1 MAMPPPAATA
11 RTLTR
16 HPRSSELASL
26 VTAIT
31 SCLETLNPQNPNP
44 KHINPTHLNQFS
56 PHLDS
61 NLVIEVIKEQQPNP
75 YQALFF
81 FNWASN
87 LNPNPN
93 NYSHNHRCYVAIIDL
108 LLSHSLFPIAK
119 NLLEKHGTFS
129 DLLVSKLI
137 RAYGYSG
144 DTKSAIFW
152 FHKVKE
158 IQQGKCL
165 FSWNAILGVLVK
177 VNQINVA
184 KSFFDQIVND
194 AVVKPDASTYT
205 TMIRGFCKVGMIDN
219 ARKVFDEMIC
229 EPNLIT
235 CNTLINGYCKKGDME
250 NARIFLCRMMESKD
264 CLPDTVTY
272 STLIDGYCKKGE
284 LNEARK
290 WMDGMLIRGCN
301 PNLWT
306 YNAIIY
312 GLCLRGNV
320 DEARRL
326 LTKMRLNGVKENV
339 ATHLS
344 ILKGLSVAGKS
355 EEAIGYFSEMI
366 RKGMK
371 LDAKEHEVVITAYC
385 KMRKPDEAI
394 SLLKEMQAKGISR
407 SVGSFNAVL
416 RILVEI
422 GELDKAVLLLKQ
434 VKNMGCL
441 PNLVSYSTVICGLCR
456 SHGRMQEVAGLVDDM
471 LQDGFEMDATLYSC
485 LVGGFC
491 EAGNEEMAM
500 RAFYDSIN
508 KNYVINLQSFS
519 FFVNLM
525 CGKGKVIEAEQIFKD
540 MCRRCSLVDV
550 DSYQRVLDDQL
561 HKHSGRR

>member
-1 MAMPPPAATA
+1 
-11 RTLTR
+11 
-16 HPRSSELASL
+16 
-26 VTAIT
+26 
-31 SCLETLNPQNPNP
+31 
-44 KHINPTHLNQFS
+44 
-56 PHLDS
+56 
-61 NLVIEVIKEQQPNP
+61 
-75 YQALFF
+75 
-81 FNWASN
+81 
-87 LNPNPN
+87 
-93 NYSHNHRCYVAIIDL
+93 
-108 LLSHSLFPIAK
+108 
-119 NLLEKHGTFS
+119 
-129 DLLVSKLI
+129 
-137 RAYGYSG
+137 
-144 DTKSAIFW
+144 
-152 FHKVKE
+152 
-158 IQQGKCL
+158 
-165 FSWNAILGVLVK
+165 
-177 VNQINVA
+177 
-184 KSFFDQIVND
+184 
-194 AVVKPDASTYT
+194 
-205 TMIRGFCKVGMIDN
+205 
-219 ARKVFDEMIC
+219 
-229 EPNLIT
+229 
-235 CNTLINGYCKKGDME
+235 
-250 NARIFLCRMMESKD
+250 
-264 CLPDTVTY
+264 
-272 STLIDGYCKKGE
+272 
-284 LNEARK
+284 
-290 WMDGMLIRGCN
+290 
-301 PNLWT
+301 
-306 YNAIIY
+306 
-312 GLCLRGNV
+312 LRGNV

-525 CGKGKVIEAEQIFKD
+525 WGKGKVIEAEQIFKD
-540 MCRRCSLVDV
+540 RCRRCSLVDV

>member
-11 RTLTR
+11 RTLTLTR
-16 HPRSSELASL
+16 HPRSSDLTSL

-56 PHLDS
+56 PHLDT

-119 NLLEKHGTFS
+119 SLLEKHGMFS

-165 FSWNAILGVLVK
+165 FSWNAIL
-177 VNQINVA
+177 
-184 KSFFDQIVND
+184 
-194 AVVKPDASTYT
+194 
-205 TMIRGFCKVGMIDN
+205 
-219 ARKVFDEMIC
+219 
-229 EPNLIT
+229 
-235 CNTLINGYCKKGDME
+235 
-250 NARIFLCRMMESKD
+250 
-264 CLPDTVTY
+264 
-272 STLIDGYCKKGE
+272 
-284 LNEARK
+284 
-290 WMDGMLIRGCN
+290 
-301 PNLWT
+301 
-306 YNAIIY
+306 
-312 GLCLRGNV
+312 
-320 DEARRL
+320 
-326 LTKMRLNGVKENV
+326 ENV

-355 EEAIGYFSEMI
+355 DEAIGYFSEMI

-394 SLLKEMQAKGISR
+394 SLLKEMQARGISR
-407 SVGSFNAVL
+407 GVGSFNAVL

-456 SHGRMQEVAGLVDDM
+456 SQGRMQEVADLVDDM

-550 DSYQRVLDDQL
+550 DGYQRVLDDQL